1 MISLFINCSLIG
13 LALIALLKNNQDKL
27 SIFSFVS
34 IWAIFGLFSSKIGY
48 PQYYIAGA
56 VADLVIVQFLSKIAS
71 PTITAITLIEV
82 SLTSI
87 LLNLFGFLCYFAEI
101 SHTYYDSSYIPLLLI
116 TVFTVNKR
124 DKNNG
129 SLANNIRFVYF
140 LSYYFEGFGQIPNH
154 KKAART

>member
-27 SIFSFVS
+27 SIFSFIS
-34 IWAIFGLFSSKIGY
+34 IWAVFGLFSSKIGY

-56 VADLVIVQFLSKIAS
+56 VADLIIVQFLSRIAS
-71 PTITAITLIEV
+71 PTITAVTLMEV
-82 SLTSI
+82 SIISV
-87 LLNLFGFLCYFAEI
+87 LLNLFGFVCYFAEI
-101 SHTYYDSSYIPLLLI
+101 SHTYYDLSYIPLLLI
-116 TVFTVNKR
+116 TVYAVNKR

-129 SLANNIRFVYF
+129 SLTNNIRPAYF
-140 LSYYFEGFGQIPNH
+140 LSYYFEGFRQIPNN